1 MYCINFAIAFDY
13 ISQQFILSYFNRTV
27 CILLV
32 SALHIC
38 KPANLFS
45 CSLNRNMMFN
55 VKTNSQVCGRHVYV

>member
-13 ISQQFILSYFNRTV
+13 ISQRFILSYFNRTV

-38 KPANLFS
+38 KPANLF
-45 CSLNRNMMFN
+45 LVRNMMFN